1 MGALMQGFPRFTG
14 LWVLTAVTLVIAAVG
29 VTLQLQQGQ
38 RTGAVLVALWVVV
51 MAAGV
56 ISVALLR
63 RRLR

>member
-1 MGALMQGFPRFTG
+1 MQGFPRFTG
-14 LWVLTAVTLVIAAVG
+14 LWVLTGITLVIAIVG

-38 RTGAVLVALWVVV
+38 RTGAVLVAVWVVV

-56 ISVALLR
+56 VSIALLR

>member
-1 MGALMQGFPRFTG
+1 MQGFPRFTG
-14 LWVLTAVTLVIAAVG
+14 LWVLTGITLVIAIVG

-38 RTGAVLVALWVVV
+38 RTGAVLVAVWVVV

-56 ISVALLR
+56 VSVALLR

>member
-1 MGALMQGFPRFTG
+1 MDALMQGFPRFTG

-38 RTGAVLVALWVVV
+38 RTGAVLVAVWVVV